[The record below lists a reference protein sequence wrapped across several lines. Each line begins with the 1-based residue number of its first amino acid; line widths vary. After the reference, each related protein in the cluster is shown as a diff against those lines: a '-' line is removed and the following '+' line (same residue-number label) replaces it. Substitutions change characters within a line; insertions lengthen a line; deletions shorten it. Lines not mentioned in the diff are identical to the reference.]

1 MIPRKV
7 TTPTSSAFRWFAV
20 LTCLMTWLLI
30 GVGGVVTSQ
39 GVGMSVPDW
48 PNTYGYNMFYF
59 PFSQWIGGIFWEHS
73 HRLVAS
79 VVGFMTLL
87 LAVWAQ
93 GKNGRLWLRYGFFPL
108 GLLASLVVF
117 LRIQENQAQHLSITL
132 GFAAVVGAVSFFWPR
147 MKPAPKSIRRLAM
160 LALGLVIVQ
169 GMLGGLRVTL
179 YADQI
184 GIFHATLAQIFLV
197 LIASI
202 ALLVSPWWQRLKSVA
217 SHHGQSVRRVSAAL
231 FILSLL
237 VLAQLLLGA
246 TMRHQHAG
254 LAVSGFP
261 LAYDQYL
268 WPPTDPAFLDQVN
281 AERLDHREFEPITA
295 SHIHVH
301 MVHRVMAVGLFMAA
315 CALMVW
321 TIKWLGWHHP
331 LSRGVTGFFSLIS
344 LQATLGV
351 ATVLSNKAAD
361 LATLHVL
368 IGALT
373 LVTGCLMVLA
383 ARRSLSL
390 ANVPSPVRLKAE
402 VTSSLKPEWS
412 SAGA

>member
-1 MIPRKV
+1 MILRKV
-7 TTPTSSAFRWFAV
+7 TTLTSSAFRWFAV

-132 GFAAVVGAVSFFWPR
+132 GFAALIGAVSFFWPR
-147 MKPAPKSIRRLAM
+147 MEPAPKAIRRLAM
-160 LALGLVIVQ
+160 LALGLVIFQ

-197 LIASI
+197 LMASI
-202 ALLVSPWWQRLKSVA
+202 ALVVSPWWQRLKSVA
-217 SHHGQSVRRVSAAL
+217 SQHGQSVRRVSAAL
-231 FILSLL
+231 FVLSLL

-246 TMRHQHAG
+246 TMRHQH
-254 LAVSGFP
+254 
-261 LAYDQYL
+261 
-268 WPPTDPAFLDQVN
+268 

>member
-1 MIPRKV
+1 M
-7 TTPTSSAFRWFAV
+7 
-20 LTCLMTWLLI
+20 
-30 GVGGVVTSQ
+30 TSQ

-59 PFSQWIGGIFWEHS
+59 PLSQWIGGIFWEHS

-79 VVGFMTLL
+79 LVGFMTLL
-87 LAVWAQ
+87 LSVWAQ
-93 GKNGRLWLRYGFFPL
+93 GKSGRLWLRYGFSPL
-108 GLLASLVVF
+108 GLLASLSVIVW
-117 LRIQENQAQHLSITL
+117 IQENHAQHLSITL
-132 GFAAVVGAVSFFWPR
+132 GFAAVAWVVSFFWPR
-147 MKPAPKSIRRLAM
+147 MEPAPKLIRRMAM
-160 LALGLVIVQ
+160 LALGLVILQ

-197 LIASI
+197 LMSSI
-202 ALLVSPWWQRLKSVA
+202 ALLVSPWWRQIKSVA
-217 SHHGQSVRRVSAAL
+217 SHHGQSVRRASAAL
-231 FILSLL
+231 FVLSFL

-261 LAYDQYL
+261 LAYNQYL
-268 WPPTDPAFLDQVN
+268 WPPTDVAFLDQIN
-281 AERLDHREFEPITA
+281 AERVDHREFEPITA

-301 MVHRVMAVGLFMAA
+301 MVHRVTAVGLFVAA

-321 TIKWLGWHHP
+321 AIKRLGWHHP
-331 LSRGVTGFFSLIS
+331 MSRAVVGFFSLIS
-344 LQATLGV
+344 LQATLGI

-373 LVTGCLMVLA
+373 LVSGCLMVLA
-383 ARRSLSL
+383 ARRSLSMANDPSL
-390 ANVPSPVRLKAE
+390 ARFKVE
-402 VTSSLKPEWS
+402 VTASLKPEWS
-412 SAGA
+412 SASA